1 MAIKLTVL
9 FITLILSVY
18 FDYKYLKIKNFIVYP
33 AMLAGFLINLI
44 MSGTGGLKDSFLGI
58 IVPFITLF
66 LFYALR
72 FLGAGDVKLF
82 SAIAAI
88 MGIRFVIYCMAYSFL
103 FGGFLALLIMI
114 KRKNF
119 FERFKKLLLYL
130 RDLFIFMKL
139 EKYQEFDGE
148 KSGFF
153 RFSYAVSGGVAITL
167 IHQLTIGLYI
177 V

>member
-1 MAIKLTVL
+1 MTIKLIVL

-18 FDYKYLKIKNFIVYP
+18 FDYKYLKIKNFVVYP
-33 AMLAGFLINLI
+33 AILSGLLINLI
-44 MSGTGGLKDSFLGI
+44 ISGTGGLKDSFFGT

-66 LFYALR
+66 LLYALR

-82 SAIAAI
+82 SAIGAI
-88 MGIRFVIYCMAYSFL
+88 MGVRFGIYCMTYSFL
-103 FGGFLALLIMI
+103 FGAFLALIIMI

-119 FERFKKLLLYL
+119 VERFKKLFLYL
-130 RDLFIFMKL
+130 RDLFILMKF
-139 EKYQEFDGE
+139 EKYQEFHGE
-148 KSGFF
+148 KSGVF
-153 RFSYAVSGGVAITL
+153 RFSYGILGGAIITL